1 MGGRLRFRECTA
13 RHALCQDAPVGRGGL
28 SLVDVDANGLSLH
41 YSAAAP
47 TLRDVK
53 IFLSYPSDEGDTAE
67 RLNFALVEQGHDVFF
82 DRADLPAGFEFDQR
96 IASAIAESELIVFLI
111 TPSAVTPGRYTLTEM
126 ELAEERWPKPSGRTL
141 PVMLRPTELTRIP
154 SYLRAVNIFTPRG
167 NAVAEIAHEVR
178 KLAGSR
184 SLTTRLGHRLR
195 SRAGLALVLGI
206 LALSAFAWVLRPW
219 NGMSARRPVTL
230 PPTIRQHAR
239 AAAAMADSG
248 FVIATSNPPQLVR
261 FSEGGVQIGE
271 PIDLMGDPVAV
282 SRTAGRIVVATRG
295 RDGVMVF
302 DAKRLRL
309 ADSVMLDPTTVKPPY
324 HFANPPRRSGDI
336 QSVAAYDNGD
346 LWVTTGDRDGE
357 PTVLRYRNYD
367 SAWEVATFTA
377 DTAGFGAE
385 ANGVRLRRVN
395 GDLWGVRARGD
406 TSAVYHFLG
415 FIRID
420 RFDGK
425 DRAIV
430 RCAHDIAPAPPKNLL
445 LLSCENELQEIYAD
459 ASVFTLVRTR
469 PTLPPDRTPGTTSYD
484 LLERDSTNVIVALN
498 TAAPPNDKPVRARVA
513 EVDSAG
519 TVQRL
524 LDVPD
529 AVVQSLGV
537 TSRSVVVVLRR
548 ADGSMD
554 VRVVPRTR

>member
-1 MGGRLRFRECTA
+1 M
-13 RHALCQDAPVGRGGL
+13 
-28 SLVDVDANGLSLH
+28 
-41 YSAAAP
+41 
-47 TLRDVK
+47 K
-53 IFLSYPSDEGDTAE
+53 IFLSYPSDERDTAE
-67 RLNFALVEQGHDVFF
+67 RLNYALIEQGHDVFF
-82 DRADLPAGFEFDQR
+82 DRSDLPAGFEYDQR
-96 IASAIAESELIVFLI
+96 IASGIADSDLIVFLI
-111 TPSAVTPGRYTLTEM
+111 TPTAVTPGRYTLTEM

-141 PVMLRPTELTRIP
+141 PVMLRPTELTAIP

-167 NAVAEIAHEVR
+167 DAVAEIAHEVR
-178 KLAGSR
+178 KLARGR
-184 SLTTRLGHRLR
+184 RLTTRLGLRLR
-195 SRAGLALVLGI
+195 TPAGLALVVAI
-206 LALSAFAWVLRPW
+206 VALSAFAWIMRPW
-219 NGMSARRPVTL
+219 EGKAGRRSVGL
-230 PPTIRQHAR
+230 PLAVRQHAR

-248 FVIATSNPPQLVR
+248 FVIATTNPPQLVR
-261 FSEGGVQIGE
+261 FSESGVQIGE
-271 PIDLMGDPVAV
+271 PVDLMGDPVAV
-282 SRTAGRIVVATRG
+282 TRTPGHIVVATRG

-302 DAKRLRL
+302 DSKRLRF
-309 ADSVMLDPTTVKPPY
+309 ADSVILDPTTVEPPY
-324 HFANPPRRSGDI
+324 RFVNPPRRSGDI
-336 QSVAAYDNGD
+336 QSVTVYGNGD

-357 PTVLRYRNYD
+357 PTVLRYRQSD
-367 SAWEVATFTA
+367 SKWQVPTFSA
-377 DTAGFGAE
+377 DTAGFGPE
-385 ANGVRLRRVN
+385 ANGVRLRQIN
-395 GDLWGVRARGD
+395 GDLWGVRARGEP
-406 TSAVYHFLG
+406 SAVYHFLG

-498 TAAPPNDKPVRARVA
+498 TAGTAPNDKPVRGRVA

-519 TVQRL
+519 NVQQL
-524 LDVPD
+524 LDVAN

-548 ADGSMD
+548 ADGSTD
-554 VRVVPRTR
+554 VEVLPRKR

>member
-1 MGGRLRFRECTA
+1 M
-13 RHALCQDAPVGRGGL
+13 
-28 SLVDVDANGLSLH
+28 
-41 YSAAAP
+41 
-47 TLRDVK
+47 K
-53 IFLSYPSDEGDTAE
+53 IFLSYPSDARDTAE
-67 RLNFALVEQGHDVFF
+67 RLNYVLVEQGHDVFF

-111 TPSAVTPGRYTLTEM
+111 TPTAVTPGRYTLTELD
-126 ELAEERWPKPSGRTL
+126 LAEERWPKPSGRTL
-141 PVMLRPTELTRIP
+141 PVMLQPTELAAIP
-154 SYLRAVNIFTPRG
+154 GYLRAVNIFTPRG
-167 NAVAEIAHEVR
+167 DAVAEIANEVR
-178 KLAGSR
+178 KLAGGR
-184 SLTTRLGHRLR
+184 RLTTRLGLRLR
-195 SRAGLALVLGI
+195 SPAGSALVLAI
-206 LALSAFAWVLRPW
+206 MALSAFAWVMQPW
-219 NGMSARRPVTL
+219 KGKFGRRTVTL
-230 PPTIRQHAR
+230 PLAVRQHAR
-239 AAAAMADSG
+239 ATATMVDSG

-261 FSEGGVQIGE
+261 FSERGVQVGE

-282 SRTAGRIVVATRG
+282 TRTPGRIVVATRG

-309 ADSVMLDPTTVKPPY
+309 ADSVILDPTTVKPPY
-324 HFANPPRRSGDI
+324 RFVNPPPRSGDI

-357 PTVLRYRNYD
+357 PTVLRYRKYD
-367 SAWEVATFTA
+367 STWEVATFTA

-385 ANGVRLRRVN
+385 ANGVRLRGIN

-406 TSAVYHFLG
+406 PSAVYHFLG

-420 RFDGK
+420 RFDGRN
-425 DRAIV
+425 RAIV
-430 RCAHDIAPAPPKNLL
+430 RCAHDIAAAPPKNLL

-469 PTLPPDRTPGTTSYD
+469 PTLPPDRTPGTTSYH
-484 LLERDSTNVIVALN
+484 LLERDSTDVIVALN
-498 TAAPPNDKPVRARVA
+498 TAATPNDKPVRARVA

-519 TVQRL
+519 KVRRL
-524 LDVPD
+524 LDVAD

-537 TSRSVVVVLRR
+537 TSRSVIVVLRR

-554 VRVVPRTR
+554 VVVAPRER

>member
-1 MGGRLRFRECTA
+1 
-13 RHALCQDAPVGRGGL
+13 V
-28 SLVDVDANGLSLH
+28 N
-41 YSAAAP
+41 
-47 TLRDVK
+47 
-53 IFLSYPSDEGDTAE
+53 IFLSYPSDERDTAE
-67 RLNFALVEQGHDVFF
+67 RLNYALIEQGHDVFF

-96 IASAIAESELIVFLI
+96 IASAIADSDLIVFLI
-111 TPSAVTPGRYTLTEM
+111 TPTAVVPGRYTLTEM
-126 ELAEERWPKPSGRTL
+126 DLAEERWPKPSGRTL
-141 PVMLRPTELTRIP
+141 PVMLRPTELTAIP
-154 SYLRAVNIFTPRG
+154 GYLRAVNIFTPRG
-167 NAVAEIAHEVR
+167 DAVAEIAHEVR
-178 KLAGSR
+178 KLAGGR
-184 SLTTRLGHRLR
+184 SLTTRFGHRLR
-195 SRAGLALVLGI
+195 SRAGLALVVAI
-206 LALSAFAWVLRPW
+206 VALSAFAWIMRPW
-219 NGMSARRPVTL
+219 EGGAAGRRSVTL
-230 PPTIRQHAR
+230 PLAVRQHAR

-261 FSEGGVQIGE
+261 FSESGVQIGE
-271 PIDLMGDPVAV
+271 PVDLMGDPVAV
-282 SRTAGRIVVATRG
+282 TRTPGRIVVATRG

-302 DAKRLRL
+302 DSKRLRL
-309 ADSVMLDPTTVKPPY
+309 ADSVELDPTTVKPPY
-324 HFANPPRRSGDI
+324 RFVNPPRRSGDI

-367 SAWEVATFTA
+367 STWEVATFTA
-377 DTAGFGAE
+377 DTAGFGTE
-385 ANGVRLRRVN
+385 ANGVRLRRIN

-406 TSAVYHFLG
+406 TSTVYHFLG

-459 ASVFTLVRTR
+459 ASVFTLVRSR
-469 PTLPPDRTPGTTSYD
+469 PTLPPDRTLGTTSYD

-498 TAAPPNDKPVRARVA
+498 TAGAAPNGKPVRGRVA

-519 TVQRL
+519 NVRRF
-524 LDVPD
+524 LDVRD

-554 VRVVPRTR
+554 VEVVPRNR